1 MAKTIYWCEHRSKK
15 KTKKKEFQ
23 KEFSK
28 LMSNVVFGKT
38 VENVWKHRHIKLF
51 TTERKM
57 TYLVLEQYYHTTI
70 FFTENLLAI
79 ETNKKQI

>member
-38 VENVWKHRHIKLF
+38 VENVWKHRILNFSQQKEKWL
-51 TTERKM
+51 T
-57 TYLVLEQYYHTTI
+57 
-70 FFTENLLAI
+70 
-79 ETNKKQI
+79 